1 MDEKPTL
8 DPALIRGLTQRR
20 MSRRDLFKAAGVGAG
35 ALGLSQILAA
45 CGVGGTAPSKSSGSA
60 ATDWTAFWNEQKIH
74 GEFNFAN
81 WPYYI
86 DTKKGTHPTL
96 DEFKK
101 DTGITVNYKPA
112 VQGND
117 SFFATIRPPLQ
128 AGQDTG
134 WDLMVITNGAQLTR
148 LIEFGWLIPLD
159 HSKMPNF
166 AQYASPLV
174 KDPNYD
180 GGNKYTAAWQ
190 SGFTGMAVN
199 RKYITKDIT
208 SYASLWDPAYK
219 GKVGMMSD
227 NTEIGST
234 TLLLNGVD
242 PATSTPADW
251 TAAAAK
257 LQQQKD
263 DGLVRNYYDQSY
275 INAIENGDTW
285 IGLGWSGDIFQANQI
300 GYPELEFIVPDE
312 GIMFWT
318 DNMLIPAHAKNPLDA
333 LTYIDYVY
341 KPDIAAQ
348 IADWVW
354 YVTPVPA
361 AKDIIANQLHDP
373 TVAKSPLV
381 FPTPA
386 FQSQAHGY
394 YDYKN
399 FDDEKLWTDT
409 FQPIIDG

>member
-1 MDEKPTL
+1 
-8 DPALIRGLTQRR
+8 
-20 MSRRDLFKAAGVGAG
+20 
-35 ALGLSQILAA
+35 
-45 CGVGGTAPSKSSGSA
+45 
-60 ATDWTAFWNEQKIH
+60 
-74 GEFNFAN
+74 
-81 WPYYI
+81 
-86 DTKKGTHPTL
+86 
-96 DEFKK
+96 
-101 DTGITVNYKPA
+101 
-112 VQGND
+112 
-117 SFFATIRPPLQ
+117 
-128 AGQDTG
+128 
-134 WDLMVITNGAQLTR
+134 
-148 LIEFGWLIPLD
+148 
-159 HSKMPNF
+159 
-166 AQYASPLV
+166 
-174 KDPNYD
+174 
-180 GGNKYTAAWQ
+180 
-190 SGFTGMAVN
+190 
-199 RKYITKDIT
+199 
-208 SYASLWDPAYK
+208 
-219 GKVGMMSD
+219 MSD
-227 NTEIGST
+227 NTEIGSIS
-234 TLLLNGVD
+234 LLLDGVD

-257 LQQQKD
+257 LQQQRD

-285 IGLGWSGDIFQANQI
+285 ISLAWSGDVFQANQI
-300 GYPELEFIVPDE
+300 GYPELEFIAPDE

-318 DNMLIPAHAKNPLDA
+318 DNMMIPAHAQNPLDA

-361 AKDIIANQLHDP
+361 AQDIIANQLNDP
-373 TVAKSPLV
+373 TVARSPLV